1 MYLVNYIHL
10 ENVKYLQKRLNAGS
24 DEENSSK
31 STDINRFFLVEN
43 VRKVPE
49 ISNHL
54 YYSISVVRVISTYSL
69 SHLSLKLLNITTN
82 NF

>member
-31 STDINRFFLVEN
+31 VEN

>member
-31 STDINRFFLVEN
+31 ARYKPVLLG
-43 VRKVPE
+43 RKRTKSARNKQSP
-49 ISNHL
+49 
-54 YYSISVVRVISTYSL
+54 
-69 SHLSLKLLNITTN
+69 LLQH
-82 NF
+82 

>member
-31 STDINRFFLVEN
+31 ALINRFFLVEN